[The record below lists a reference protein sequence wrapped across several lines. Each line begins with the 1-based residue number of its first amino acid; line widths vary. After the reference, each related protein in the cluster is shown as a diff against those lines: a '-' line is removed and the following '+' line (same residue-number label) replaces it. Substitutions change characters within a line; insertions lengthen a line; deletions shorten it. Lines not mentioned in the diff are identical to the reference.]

1 MTSIQNVLT
10 GEIFEEYTVL
20 SVDELSRLCAVDRA
34 YIVELVEEGVLSV
47 ATVEAEQWRFAGNA
61 LRRARTALRLQRDL
75 EINLPGVALALE
87 LMEQIEAMR
96 RELAGLKAGVFRADL
111 G

>member
-1 MTSIQNVLT
+1 MRSVQEGSLS
-10 GEIFEEYTVL
+10 GEIFEEYAVL
-20 SVDELSRLCAVDRA
+20 SVEELSRLCAVDTA

-47 ATVEAEQWRFAGNA
+47 IEVDASEWRFAGAA

-87 LMEQIEAMR
+87 LMEEIEELR
-96 RELAGLKAGVFRADL
+96 RELKVGR
-111 G
+111 